1 METIL
6 MRWESATRYYVVRV
20 ERDLLGDVTLLRA
33 WGGRGSRRGNSLI
46 DCVAEDQIDQA
57 LQRLEA
63 TRRRHGYTLVR
74 DRAHH
79 REF

>member
-1 METIL
+1 METVL

-46 DCVAEDQIDQA
+46 DCVPDDQIDRA
-57 LQRLEA
+57 LQRLAA
-63 TRRRHGYTLVR
+63 TRCRHGYTLVR
-74 DRAHH
+74 DRADH
-79 REF
+79 RAF